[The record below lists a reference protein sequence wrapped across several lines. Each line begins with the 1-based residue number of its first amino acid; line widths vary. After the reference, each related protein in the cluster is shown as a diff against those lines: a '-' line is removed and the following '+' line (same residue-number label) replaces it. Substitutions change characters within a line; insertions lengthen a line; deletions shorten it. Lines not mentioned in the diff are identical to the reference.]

1 MALLEIKDLNY
12 SYKDGDSK
20 RVIFDDA
27 EAEFDNG
34 LFYAIL
40 GESGSGKTTFL
51 SVIAGQDNRY
61 EGQVIFNG
69 KEIKDIGLDKYRR
82 TAVSMIYQNYNLIN
96 NYSAVEN
103 IVVAMDISEN
113 VKQLD
118 RNRIMSVLNELGIDE
133 KKASR
138 KASSL
143 SGGEQQRVAI
153 ARSILT
159 DSPIIVADEPTGNLD
174 SKNGKEVKR
183 LNALYMED
191 RDYRWDSAEE
201 KKRKRQ
207 QYYQDMYDLLHLCH
221 QVKFKYNAEFR
232 KVILESGDKHLV
244 EDCHW
249 LDGTRTRGDLYGTR
263 RDQKNRVFIGRNI
276 NGQSLEQLREEVR
289 ESQRV
294 ESMKGGSAEKRAK
307 VVSSKQNLGID
318 TPIYTHHELT
328 DKDVLTKRHR
338 VKMWVKGKC
347 ITL

>member
-82 TAVSMIYQNYNLIN
+82 TAVRMIYQNYNLIN

-174 SKNGKEVKR
+174 SKNGKEVI
-183 LNALYMED
+183 EI
-191 RDYRWDSAEE
+191 
-201 KKRKRQ
+201 
-207 QYYQDMYDLLHLCH
+207 
-221 QVKFKYNAEFR
+221 FR
-232 KVILESGDKHLV
+232 KLAKEMNKCVIMVTHNDRLAEVVDIDLRIDQV
-244 EDCHW
+244 
-249 LDGTRTRGDLYGTR
+249 TRKLQMQ
-263 RDQKNRVFIGRNI
+263 QKQTTTI
-276 NGQSLEQLREEVR
+276 
-289 ESQRV
+289 
-294 ESMKGGSAEKRAK
+294 
-307 VVSSKQNLGID
+307 
-318 TPIYTHHELT
+318 
-328 DKDVLTKRHR
+328 
-338 VKMWVKGKC
+338 
-347 ITL
+347 